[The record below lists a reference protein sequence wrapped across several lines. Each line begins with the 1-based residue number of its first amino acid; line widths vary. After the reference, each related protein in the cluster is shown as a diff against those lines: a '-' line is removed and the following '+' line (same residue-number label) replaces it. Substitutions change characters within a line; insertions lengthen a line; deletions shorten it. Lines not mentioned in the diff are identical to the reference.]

1 MEVCAYLGDQVYQG
15 AVVDAAKAALRDED
29 DDVEGVEKDD
39 RAALRACRVMGKQKD
54 AQKRQRAAEKK
65 HRERVERH
73 ARGVRGHH
81 STGPDPRAAA
91 GRLLLERALSFSIDD
106 P

>member
-73 ARGVRGHH
+73 ARGVKGHH
-81 STGPDPRAAA
+81 SAPRAAA
-91 GRLLLERALSFSIDD
+91 GRLLLARALSFSIDD
-106 P
+106 PLY